1 MAEVSKLRATRQV
14 TDALRTRNGPITPN
28 IPLGSSILVWR
39 SHEKNWTGPYTLIA
53 INGETATVQMPH
65 GPSNF
70 RTTCIKHYN
79 DQNTQQNEIP
89 NQNLEPQT
97 ENTAI
102 RRQPARNAGLPARYR
117 DNIFMNN
124 DVRPNF
130 VDSRRKELDGL
141 LNRGVFAFINV
152 NEIPPKARIFNSRF
166 VDRVKNEGTA
176 NAMEKS
182 RL

>member
-1 MAEVSKLRATRQV
+1 
-14 TDALRTRNGPITPN
+14 
-28 IPLGSSILVWR
+28 
-39 SHEKNWTGPYTLIA
+39 
-53 INGETATVQMPH
+53 MPH

-79 DQNTQQNEIP
+79 NQNAQQNEIP
-89 NQNLEPQT
+89 NQNLGPQT

-124 DVRPNF
+124 DVQPNF

-141 LNRGVFAFINV
+141 LNRGVFAFIKV

-182 RL
+182 RLVIQAYKDDEKKTVLTYSPTIQRMSQRLIISLSLYKGFNIFNRDISQAYTQ